1 MSYKRKT
8 SKYYIHKE
16 IELIMHKIF
25 YIKQLYFIYRKTKFT
40 DGYINICNQLPRTFT
55 VLLPTIFDRIVLELS
70 CLVDDHGDDDLSI
83 CNFIEKYKKN
93 TNAYK
98 EKRYVYI
105 DVDSRKKRRLYI
117 DTSSIKD
124 DIDNLEQC
132 IKSNIKINKYL
143 RTLRNKAIA
152 HNDWKI
158 NFKKNFKYQELKVK
172 ISYEELEQY
181 INDLFKYMNNIYST
195 LFKIQFAFSNDIDS
209 ELEYLDDILNVK
221 KIDMRNILYK
231 NCGRDKDDK

>member
-1 MSYKRKT
+1 MSYKGKI

-40 DGYINICNQLPRTFT
+40 DGYVNICEKLPGTFY

-70 CLVDDHGDDDLSI
+70 CLVDDRGPDDLSI
-83 CNFIEKYKKN
+83 CNFIEKYHKN
-93 TNAYK
+93 TNAFK

-105 DVDSRKKRRLYI
+105 NVNSNRKRRLYI
-117 DTSSIKD
+117 DTNSIKD
-124 DIDNLEQC
+124 DIDNLEKC
-132 IKSNIKINKYL
+132 IKSNVKINKYL

-158 NFKKNFKYQELKVK
+158 NFKKNYKYQELKVH
-172 ISYEELEQY
+172 ISYDDLEQY
-181 INDLFKYMNNIYST
+181 INDLYKFMNNIYST
-195 LFKIQFAFSNDIDS
+195 LFKIQFAFLNDIES
-209 ELEYLDDILNVK
+209 ELDYLNFILQYDRYTTKTIIEEKRSVINNEK
-221 KIDMRNILYK
+221 
-231 NCGRDKDDK
+231 